1 MITTT
6 NMITTTRKTMTTDT
20 HNFPSL
26 LVAFRLAD
34 SFLPLGSH
42 TASYGIEQY
51 LNEDRVETTTD
62 LTSLIADYLQSM
74 IGPTETVALAC
85 AHRTVKDDVPSEL
98 LTIDQRLHATILPA
112 EFRKSSVTIGDRLLS
127 VFATTDSLP
136 PVLAEFYRRVD
147 DEKTHGHFPVVLGA
161 LTAASGIDRQIA
173 CQLHGYMFVTDVL
186 GAAQRIGRFGHTA
199 IQQTLVD
206 LFPDI
211 AGLKQYAGAEL
222 SDLHS
227 FAPMAEI
234 MGMRH
239 ENAER
244 RLFMS

>member
-1 MITTT
+1 
-6 NMITTTRKTMTTDT
+6 MTTET
-20 HNFPSL
+20 HQFPSL

-51 LNEDRVETTTD
+51 LNEDQIDTTTE
-62 LTSLIADYLQSM
+62 LTSLLSEYLQSM

-85 AHRTVKDDVPSEL
+85 SHRAITDDTPTDL
-98 LTIDQRLHATILPA
+98 LTIDQQLHATILPA
-112 EFRKSSVTIGDRLLS
+112 ELRESSMTIGDRLLS
-127 VFATTDSLP
+127 VFATTESLP
-136 PVLAEFYRRVD
+136 PVLSEFHRYVKN
-147 DEKTHGHFPVVLGA
+147 DETHGHFPVVLGA
-161 LTAASGIDRQIA
+161 LTAANGIHRQTA
-173 CQLHGYMFVTDVL
+173 CQLHGYMFVTDIL

-211 AGLKQYAGAEL
+211 ARLAQYADAEL
-222 SDLHS
+222 SEMQS

-234 MGMRH
+234 MSMRH
-239 ENAER
+239 EDAQR
-244 RLFMS
+244 RLFIS